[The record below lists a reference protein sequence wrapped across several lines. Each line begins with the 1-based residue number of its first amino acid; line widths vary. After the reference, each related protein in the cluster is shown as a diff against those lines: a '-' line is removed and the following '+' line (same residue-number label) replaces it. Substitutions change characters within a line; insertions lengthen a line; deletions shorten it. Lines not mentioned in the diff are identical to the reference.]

1 MGSCTGDDTRVN
13 QKIIYVMSY
22 FSEYHDG
29 RMINE
34 IYQGLKDINY
44 VFHNHRRFAAE
55 NINFIYHC
63 CKVNIELNNSYTYY
77 HFTIKPTCLN
87 WS

>member
-1 MGSCTGDDTRVN
+1 MGSCTGVDTRVN

-29 RMINE
+29 HMINE

-44 VFHNHRRFAAE
+44 VSIITEDLIDLHGIF
-55 NINFIYHC
+55 C
-63 CKVNIELNNSYTYY
+63 C
-77 HFTIKPTCLN
+77 
-87 WS
+87 